1 MVGGYYAAK
10 LLHLSELLTERLTT
24 TDLLSDK
31 SPMQSEV
38 IKSQHWMWTVKYQGA
53 ALQIKQIRDGD
64 MKMAYDM
71 ALVFWMRCEWDDLV
85 RKEWQIKKEWGR
97 IEDRGKPKEMMDR
110 GTILY
115 RCYLCQ
121 VVALYGIKHKSNTM
135 KQRLMGIY
143 LFCRYLII
151 NVLTKKCGD
160 HPDNCNSS
168 SSLFIKRLFFKHICL
183 HPHPQV
189 QFFCCMHKRVALT
202 WTRQVKLHENFHVN
216 KSREEERKC
225 VFVFVTVYDW
235 NSSWPSWHWL

>member
-1 MVGGYYAAK
+1 
-10 LLHLSELLTERLTT
+10 
-24 TDLLSDK
+24 
-31 SPMQSEV
+31 
-38 IKSQHWMWTVKYQGA
+38 MWTVKYQGA

-168 SSLFIKRLFFKHICL
+168 SSLFIKRLFFKRICS

-189 QFFCCMHKRVALT
+189 QFSCCMHKRVALT

-225 VFVFVTVYDW
+225 VCDSVWLKFFLAFLTLTLKDNLTQETRFDSMLYCTEQSGLSINW
-235 NSSWPSWHWL
+235 AYLIPLWISWD